1 MRTKKGITI
10 EVHPDIR
17 IPRTFKR
24 FSGLIA
30 SLLTSGKIQAAGGGA
45 TLLKA
50 SKLPISAFLSVGG
63 NLRDN
68 YSLVRVSK
76 KGTLVADLTDF
87 TKQQL
92 DEKKKIAFII

>member
-1 MRTKKGITI
+1 MRTQKGVTI

-30 SLLTSGKIQAAGGGA
+30 SLLTKGKIQAAGGGA

-50 SKLPISAFLSVGG
+50 SRLPLQSFLPESSDHC
-63 NLRDN
+63 LI
-68 YSLVRVSK
+68 RVSK
-76 KGTLVADLTDF
+76 KGNLIPSLKSF
-87 TKQQL
+87 TELQL
-92 DEKKKIAFII
+92 KEDKGNK

>member
-1 MRTKKGITI
+1 MLRTQLGVTI

-30 SLLTSGKIQAAGGGA
+30 SLLTQGKIQASGGGA

-50 SKLPISAFLSVGG
+50 SKLPVSSFLPES
-63 NLRDN
+63 RT
-68 YSLVRVSK
+68 YSLIRVSK
-76 KGTLVADLTDF
+76 KGNLVPNLTEF
-87 TKQQL
+87 VKAHLQ
-92 DEKKKIAFII
+92 EEPKK